1 MKYECRWLRIGN
13 HGDAGSALALRPSL
27 QEPGKLTAHRCAF
40 SLLEMILALA
50 LLGTSLGI
58 LAQVAL
64 TGTDAATEAEHLS
77 QARMIAQSHLAEL
90 LAAGMTPAAV
100 PPSPTAAMDSA
111 STTTFQYQ
119 VDVVP
124 APMDGMLAIR
134 ISVEALDEDGGTP
147 LATYSLTRWM
157 IDPALG
163 LAEMAEEERLQATE
177 EQVTGE

>member
-1 MKYECRWLRIGN
+1 MNR
-13 HGDAGSALALRPSL
+13 HSPAGSPLSLRPSL
-27 QEPGKLTAHRCAF
+27 RVPFYKRNAF

-77 QARMIAQSHLAEL
+77 QARMIAQSHLAEI
-90 LAAGMTPAAV
+90 LAAGITPAAV
-100 PPSPTAAMDSA
+100 PPSPTASMDSA
-111 STTTFQYQ
+111 STTAFQYQ

-134 ISVEALDEDGGTP
+134 VSVEALDEDGGAP
-147 LATYSLTRWM
+147 LASYSATRWM

-163 LAEMAEEERLQATE
+163 LAEMAAEEAAVKSE
-177 EQVTGE
+177 E